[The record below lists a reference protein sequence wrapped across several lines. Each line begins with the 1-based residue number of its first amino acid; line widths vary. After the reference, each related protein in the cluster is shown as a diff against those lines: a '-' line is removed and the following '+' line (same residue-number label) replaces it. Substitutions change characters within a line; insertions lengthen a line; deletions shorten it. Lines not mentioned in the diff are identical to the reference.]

1 MTDLIKLEIRCGEIR
16 QRLSAIGGMDELT
29 DETRAELDALKREY
43 SDTEGRVAALK
54 IAGEAPT
61 ATIETRSSE
70 GREYRRLT
78 ERANVGQIF
87 DSILNHRTIDGA
99 TAELQTH
106 HNLDTNQVPLALM
119 IRNWP
124 GEGELETRAVSPAP
138 ANVGQNQQSIIPY
151 VFPMSAASYLM
162 VDMPTVPVGESV
174 WPVLTSELD
183 VNTPAENSDSDE
195 TTASF
200 SADILTPARI
210 QAAFFYSR
218 EDKARFAGMDAALR
232 ENLSMGLADGLDKA
246 ILSSTTGL
254 FTGTHLASNNVTAV
268 TDYDGYLTDF
278 AYGRVDGRYAST
290 VADIRMVVGAG
301 TYAHMGSVYRNTS
314 VDRTILDRLMDVTG
328 GVRVSAHVPAVSAA
342 NKQNAV
348 IKLGSSV
355 GAVAP
360 IWEGV
365 TLIPD
370 EITLAKKGQ
379 IQITGVMLYAMK
391 VVREDAYH
399 KQQSQH
405 A

>member
-16 QRLSAIGGMDELT
+16 QRLSAIGGMDELN

-138 ANVGQNQQSIIPY
+138 SNVGQNQQSIIPY

-162 VDMPTVPVGESV
+162 VDMPTVPVGEAV
-174 WPVLTSELD
+174 YPVLTSELD
-183 VNTPAENSDSDE
+183 VKTPAENADADE

-200 SADILTPARI
+200 SADILTPSRI

-254 FTGTHLASNNVTAV
+254 FTGTAPCLQQRNLRN
-268 TDYDGYLTDF
+268 GL
-278 AYGRVDGRYAST
+278 RWLP
-290 VADIRMVVGAG
+290 
-301 TYAHMGSVYRNTS
+301 YR
-314 VDRTILDRLMDVTG
+314 LRLWPG
-328 GVRVSAHVPAVSAA
+328 
-342 NKQNAV
+342 
-348 IKLGSSV
+348 
-355 GAVAP
+355 
-360 IWEGV
+360 
-365 TLIPD
+365 
-370 EITLAKKGQ
+370 
-379 IQITGVMLYAMK
+379 
-391 VVREDAYH
+391 
-399 KQQSQH
+399 
-405 A
+405 